1 LQNRI
6 LGVIQGLRDE
16 GVTFF
21 LVEHDMDV
29 VMKRSDWIIVMH
41 QGRTLAEGRAE
52 DVKANPAVIDS
63 YLGG

>member
-1 LQNRI
+1 
-6 LGVIQGLRDE
+6 
-16 GVTFF
+16 
-21 LVEHDMDV
+21 
-29 VMKRSDWIIVMH
+29 MKRSDWIIVMH